1 MIEDVQNNVQSKS
14 QEFVESSNSIESF
27 DNDDNIK
34 WNAQKTNFFDSW
46 YEEKNAI
53 IDNSIE
59 HSNKNTYFRNIHLY
73 IERIK
78 NMTILKD
85 VDVIRAN
92 LYNCM
97 REHALRW
104 YIEVVNNDQKRLIKL
119 KEDVE
124 KWKRL
129 LLKRWKKSSFTTL
142 TIITKKKYIM
152 KNVRKH
158 KELFDF
164 VEIIIREVK
173 SIMMSIY
180 SQLYLIYNELK
191 LKFRRDLI
199 KSTKNTIMNDFLQ
212 QLDNK
217 KEIWWNIENRY
228 RFYHHFVDDRRF
240 QFNYRSQALTSFDLY
255 NTLSSINERVDY
267 ENFNKFFSQS
277 RQTQYST
284 SYQFEK
290 QSSVYTFQQQQR
302 SY

>member
-1 MIEDVQNNVQSKS
+1 MSNVNNNWQNIEFTQQSWQVFQTLIEDVQNNVQSKF

-27 DNDDNIK
+27 DNDDDVK
-34 WNAQKTNFFDSW
+34 WNVQKTNFFDSW

-78 NMTILKD
+78 NMTIFKD

-97 REHALRW
+97 REHVLRW
-104 YIEVVNNDQKRLIKL
+104 YIEIVNDDQKKLIKL

-129 LLKRWKKSSFTTL
+129 LLKRWKKLSFTTL
-142 TIITKKKYIM
+142 TIIIKKKYIM

-158 KELFDF
+158 KKFFDF
-164 VEIIIREVK
+164 VEIIIREIK

-180 SQLYLIYNELK
+180 SQLYFIYNKLK

-199 KSTKNTIMNDFLQ
+199 KSTKNIIMNEFFKQFD
-212 QLDNK
+212 DK
-217 KEIWWNIENRY
+217 KNMMKHWEQI
-228 RFYHHFVDDRRF
+228 
-240 QFNYRSQALTSFDLY
+240 SF
-255 NTLSSINERVDY
+255 LSSICRWSS
-267 ENFNKFFSQS
+267 FSIQLS
-277 RQTQYST
+277 
-284 SYQFEK
+284 F
-290 QSSVYTFQQQQR
+290 SSINIIWFV
-302 SY
+302 